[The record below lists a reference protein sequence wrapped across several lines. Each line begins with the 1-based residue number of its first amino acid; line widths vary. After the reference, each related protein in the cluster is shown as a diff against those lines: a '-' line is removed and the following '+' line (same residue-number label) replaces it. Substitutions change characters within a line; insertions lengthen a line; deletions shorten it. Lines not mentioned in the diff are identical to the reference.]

1 MGYGGSVI
9 GSALAGEEMTDTD
22 KRRVAP
28 MRHLI
33 AVGLVAGGVL
43 ILAAIGFFIWVA
55 LGYRQSFTSTL
66 PPFEDMVLGLAALSP
81 FVLLALLMIGYGRR
95 LLRRE

>member
-1 MGYGGSVI
+1 MSESEKKPI
-9 GSALAGEEMTDTD
+9 E
-22 KRRVAP
+22 P
-28 MRHLI
+28 MRHFI

-55 LGYRQSFTSTL
+55 LGYRQSFTSSL